1 MVSPSSIKEKNIIKK
16 ITQNSMQTKY
26 VQQKKFYKTL
36 FFTRRN
42 TKYRVEKENEILC
55 IQCLGKI
62 VLRIVLI

>member
-42 TKYRVEKENEILC
+42 TKYRVEKENLMY
-55 IQCLGKI
+55 QCLGKI

>member
-1 MVSPSSIKEKNIIKK
+1 
-16 ITQNSMQTKY
+16 MQTKY